1 MYDDSQVTL
10 CLCHVSMSSFS
21 SNVVHSLSLSTSQD
35 DYYGE
40 STASQTNQSPQA
52 VCLYNTL
59 INLKSPLDNNALINA
74 LSDLNEC
81 EKSFTALS
89 TSGPSIDEEE
99 RVLKHLVVSR
109 IAIGLYAQALDLC
122 LKEASEADSEAEW
135 WSSIGRSYNSVAW
148 YLVAS
153 EYW

>member
-1 MYDDSQVTL
+1 
-10 CLCHVSMSSFS
+10 MSSFS
-21 SNVVHSLSLSTSQD
+21 CNLVHSLSLSTLQD
-35 DYYGE
+35 EYYGE
-40 STASQTNQSPQA
+40 SIASQTKQSPQA
-52 VCLYNTL
+52 ECLYNTL
-59 INLKSPLDNNALINA
+59 INLKSPVDNNALNNA
-74 LSDLNEC
+74 LSDLNEY

-99 RVLKHLVVSR
+99 RVLKHLVASR

-135 WSSIGRSYNSVAW
+135 WSSIGRSYQSVAW

-153 EYW
+153 E